1 MLAELHCHSIYSKRI
16 KVPHEGMDSP
26 KDILLHAERLGIDV
40 IAISDHDEFRGA
52 QEAVKSGKKIDIIVI
67 PAVEITTANGHMIA
81 LGIAEKIKPGMGVHE
96 TIDAIHEQGG
106 VAIAPHAFDIN
117 NDGLR
122 ELAKECDAMEVFNA
136 INIDRISNFKG
147 LSFAAENKIP
157 MVAGSD
163 AHSLA
168 MMGRGLTELPD
179 VYDMD
184 GVLKAIK
191 KGKVNVATKKYIPIK
206 VIMDWSM
213 HRLKFSYDFVW
224 DYIEQNY
231 GQPKRLISKRM
242 LSLVKRYPGRTDFLF
257 KAIAYFSLGSV
268 IAYSAAKEIGNRV
281 YGI

>member
-16 KVPHEGMDSP
+16 KVPHEGMDKP
-26 KDILLHAERLGIDV
+26 KAMLLHAKRLGIDV

-52 QEAVKSGKKIDIIVI
+52 QEAVKPGKNIGIIVI
-67 PAVEITTANGHMIA
+67 PAEEVTTANGHMIA
-81 LGIAEKIKPGMGVHE
+81 LGIQEKIKPMMSALE
-96 TIDAIHEQGG
+96 TIDLIHSQGG
-106 VAIAPHAFDIN
+106 IATAPHAFDIN

-122 ELAKECDAMEVFNA
+122 GLAKHCDAMEAFNA

-147 LSFAAENKIP
+147 LSFAVENKIP
-157 MVAGSD
+157 MIAGSD
-163 AHSLA
+163 AHSLV

-179 VYDMD
+179 VHDID
-184 GVLKAIK
+184 GALNAIR
-191 KGKVNVATKKYIPIK
+191 KGRVGVATKKYVPIK

-231 GQPKRLISKRM
+231 SQPKKLISKRM
-242 LSLVKRYPGRTDFLF
+242 LSLVNRYPGRTDFLF

-268 IAYSAAKEIGNRV
+268 IAYSAAKEIGNRL
-281 YGI
+281 Y